1 MASKNQVTLTFAG
14 DASALQKAAEKASK
28 STESVGD
35 AAAAAGKQTETAQK
49 STADYAT
56 RMGRL
61 GAAAAG
67 MSAAVDDAG
76 GTVSAL
82 AQLQNRGADRAQAQA
97 RALADV
103 EQAGL
108 DAKQAIGDLRQA
120 QVDLNQ
126 AQLDAKQAGAD
137 AAQAM
142 IDQKQ
147 AALDVKV
154 AQSAYNQAVKEHGK
168 NSVEAKQA
176 AIDLSQAQQ
185 DLKQAGLD
193 AEQSQV
199 DLKQANEDQAQA
211 QRDAAQAG
219 RDAKDAQL
227 DLNDAQRAADP
238 SSLTRLGTEVES
250 VSSAVLGLVGTAN
263 LLAMANNAVSLSSIR
278 SAAATA
284 GARVA
289 QLAGAAATGIA
300 TAAQWAWNVAMS
312 ANPIGLIVLAVGA
325 LIAVIVLIATKTT
338 WFQTIWKYTWTAI
351 KAAAKFVV
359 DWIVSGWTW
368 AFKMITAGVKAWWSL
383 FTGFWGGVGRL
394 AAKFWDYLSGIPGKV
409 KKVFSR
415 VASAVSAPFKAAF
428 NAVSRAWNNTVGRLS
443 WSVPGW
449 VPGIGGSSISAPHLP
464 TFHTGGIVPGRPG
477 EQVPIMALAGE
488 EVVPR
493 GQAGGGVAIT
503 VQGGGG
509 TTAERAIADLVL
521 MLIRTGK
528 LQLSVSGGRVR
539 PA

>member
-1 MASKNQVTLTFAG
+1 MAGNAVTLTFAG
-14 DASALQKAAEKASK
+14 DAGKLQKAAAQAVK

-35 AAAAAGKQTETAQK
+35 AARAASQSSDAARQ
-49 STADYAT
+49 STDAYAD

-61 GAAAAG
+61 GATAAG

-82 AQLQNRGADRAQAQA
+82 AALQNRGADRAQAQA

-108 DAKQAIGDLRQA
+108 DAEQALGDLRQA

-137 AAQAM
+137 AEQAI

-147 AALDVKV
+147 AALDAKT
-154 AQSAYNQAVKEHGK
+154 AQAEYNAAVKEHGK
-168 NSVEAKQA
+168 NSVEARQA

-185 DLKQAGLD
+185 DLKQAGID
-193 AEQSQV
+193 AEQSQI
-199 DLKQANEDQAQA
+199 DLKQATEDQSQA

-227 DLNDAQRAADP
+227 NLNDAQRAADP
-238 SSLTRLGTEVES
+238 STLTRWGSEIEA
-250 VSSAVLGLVGTAN
+250 VSTAALGLVGTVN

-278 SAAATA
+278 AAAATTA
-284 GARVA
+284 SKAA

-312 ANPIGLIVLAVGA
+312 ANPIGLVVLAVGA
-325 LIAVIVLIATKTT
+325 LIAAIVWVATKTT

-351 KAAAKFVV
+351 KAAAQFVV
-359 DWIVSGWTW
+359 DWIVGGWTW
-368 AFKMITAGVKAWWSL
+368 AFKVITAGVKAWWSL

-394 AAKFWDYLSGIPGKV
+394 AGQFLDYLLGIPGRV
-409 KKVFSR
+409 KKTFAS
-415 VASAVSAPFKAAF
+415 VASAVSAPFRSAF
-428 NAVSRAWNNTVGRLS
+428 NAVSRAWNSTVGRLS

-449 VPGIGGSSISAPHLP
+449 VPGLGGSSISAPRLP
-464 TFHTGGIVPGRPG
+464 TFHTGGTVPGRPG

-493 GQAGGGVAIT
+493 GQAGGAAVLVIDSAGSRLDDLLLEVLRRA
-503 VQGGGG
+503 VKDGGGNVQV
-509 TTAERAIADLVL
+509 VL
-521 MLIRTGK
+521 
-528 LQLSVSGGRVR
+528 GGRR
-539 PA
+539 AA